1 MTLDPTIPRFG
12 PLEAVDAPTLE
23 LDLTGSPV
31 AGKHVLVV
39 GINYAPEP
47 TGIAPYTTGVAEHLA
62 ESAASVEVLTGV
74 PHYPAWDVPRAY
86 RRRLRRNEIVGGVEV
101 RRLRH
106 YVPSA
111 QSAVKR
117 ALYEGTFLAQAQS
130 VRLRS
135 RPDVVIAVTPSLG
148 GPRAAATIARRH
160 GVPLVTIVQDL
171 MAKAATQ
178 SGISGGGAVAGM
190 TARLERSALLASDR
204 VLVVSESFR
213 ETVLAYGV
221 AEERV
226 GVLPNWTH
234 ISAVPMPRGDARRRL
249 GWDAEP
255 FTLVHTG
262 NMGLK
267 QDLGNVV
274 EAARQLADRPDV
286 VFVFVGDGSQRRSLE
301 AQAQGLENVRFVD
314 PLSATDYPLAL
325 AAADVLLVNERATV
339 GDMSL
344 PSKLTSYLTAGKPVL
359 AATWPG
365 GATGQELS
373 RTSGA
378 ALRVDPGYPRTLA
391 DAVLTLQAD
400 PDGCAAMGV
409 AARSYAIARL
419 GRDRSMAALDQILA
433 GLLGAAGPLPLP
445 GRQFAVTL
453 HGTDGM

>member
-74 PHYPAWDVPRAY
+74 PHYPAWDVPRSY

-111 QSAVKR
+111 QSALKR
-117 ALYEGTFLAQAQS
+117 ALYEATFLAHAQS
-130 VRLRS
+130 VRPRS

-148 GPRAAATIARRH
+148 GPRAGATIARRY
-160 GVPLVTIVQDL
+160 GVPLVVIVQDL
-171 MAKAATQ
+171 MAKAASQ
-178 SGISGGGAVAGM
+178 SGISGGGSVAGV
-190 TARLERSALLASDR
+190 TARIERSTLLAADR
-204 VLVVSESFR
+204 VLIVSESFR
-213 ETVLAYGV
+213 ETLHAYGV
-221 AEERV
+221 ADERI

-234 ISAVPMPRGDARRRL
+234 ITPVPIDQNDARARL
-249 GWDAEP
+249 GWDADP
-255 FTLVHTG
+255 FTVVHTG

-274 EAARQLADRPDV
+274 EAARHLADRQNV
-286 VFVFVGDGSQRRSLE
+286 AFVFVGDGSQRRQLE
-301 AQAQGLENVRFVD
+301 AQAADLENVRFVE
-314 PLSATDYPLAL
+314 PLSSDQYPLAL

-365 GATGQELS
+365 GSTGQELA

-378 ALRVDPGYPRTLA
+378 ALRVDPGYPKALA
-391 DAVLTLQAD
+391 DAVLHLQAD
-400 PDGCAAMGV
+400 PLTRSAMGD
-409 AARSYAIARL
+409 AARAYATARL
-419 GRDRSMAALDQILA
+419 GRGRSMTALDQTLA
-433 GLLGAAGPLPLP
+433 ELFDAAGTFPLPI
-445 GRQFAVTL
+445 
-453 HGTDGM
+453 GTELA